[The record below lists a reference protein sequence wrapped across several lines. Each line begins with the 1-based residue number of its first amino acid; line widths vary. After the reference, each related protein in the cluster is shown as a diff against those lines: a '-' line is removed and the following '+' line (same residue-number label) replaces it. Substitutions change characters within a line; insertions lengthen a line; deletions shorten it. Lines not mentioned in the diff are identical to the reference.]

1 MKKPIVI
8 GVSLIVLVL
17 VLVLPFLHFK
27 HSSGPDKIRT
37 VHYEPVVEVT
47 TNQDGVSHTDLV
59 FTIPASALARTNKLT
74 R

>member
-8 GVSLIVLVL
+8 GVSLIVLVS
-17 VLVLPFLHFK
+17 VLVQSFLHFK

-37 VHYEPVVEVT
+37 VRYEPVVEVT
-47 TNQDGVSHTDLV
+47 TNQDELSHTDLV
-59 FTIPASALARTNKLT
+59 FTIPASALARTNKFT